1 MKTVKILLPVLLILL
16 LIAPHSNAQFMKKL
30 GDKLERKVNQRLE
43 RKVDRTMDKA
53 LDKTEDSIDNSTK
66 KKKEKPSSTA
76 EESDAPASQNT
87 EDLQLETVAA
97 SGTYD
102 FDWKYTLQMTS
113 KDGDMKMIYYLKPN
127 AKYFGFKPDTE
138 QTQAMGTGNM
148 FTVMDEGT
156 NKMMM
161 FMDMNGTKMLTA
173 MKMPKNMVEKAA
185 EKQEEFTMTE
195 LGTKTIMGYHCQ
207 GIRMENDEYV
217 IVSYYTTDA
226 PVSFTSVYG
235 SDPKNMPKGFN
246 PNFLKNA
253 DKALMMEMNMTHKK
267 KSKRNMKMT
276 CIELKKEPFSINA
289 SEYKSFGGGFN
300 RKN

>member
-1 MKTVKILLPVLLILL
+1 MKTVQKILPALLMLL

-53 LDKTEDSIDNSTK
+53 LDKTEEGIDNSTK
-66 KKKEKPSSTA
+66 KKKENTSTT
-76 EESDAPASQNT
+76 EEQSEAPANQRA
-87 EDLQLETVAA
+87 EDFQIETVAA

-127 AKYFGFKPDTE
+127 AKYFGFKPDSK
-138 QTQAMGTGNM
+138 QAKSMGNGNM

-156 NKMMM
+156 NKMLM
-161 FMDMNGTKMLTA
+161 FMDMNGTKMVTA
-173 MKMPKNMVEKAA
+173 MKMPKNMAEKAA
-185 EKQEEFTMTE
+185 EKQDEFTMTE
-195 LGTKTIMGYHCQ
+195 LGTKTIMGYQCQ
-207 GIRMENDEYV
+207 GIKMESDEYV
-217 IVSYYTTDA
+217 IISYFTTEA
-226 PVSFTSVYG
+226 PVSFTSIYG
-235 SDPKNMPKGFN
+235 ANQKNMPKGFN

-253 DKALMMEMNMTHKK
+253 DKALMMEMNMTNKK

-276 CIELKKEPFSINA
+276 CIELKKESFSINA
-289 SEYKSFGGGFN
+289 SEYKSFGGGFGG
-300 RKN
+300 KN

>member
-1 MKTVKILLPVLLILL
+1 MKTVKTLLPLL
-16 LIAPHSNAQFMKKL
+16 LVLFLITPNTNAQFMKKL

-53 LDKTEDSIDNSTK
+53 LDKTEEGIDNSTK
-66 KKKEKPSSTA
+66 RKDKDTEAKSDSPSSEMNA
-76 EESDAPASQNT
+76 SDF
-87 EDLQLETVAA
+87 QLESVDAT
-97 SGTYD
+97 GTYD

-138 QTQAMGTGNM
+138 QTKAMGGGM

-156 NKMMM
+156 NKMLM
-161 FMDMNGTKMLTA
+161 FMDMNGTKMLNA

-185 EKQEEFTMTE
+185 EKQDDFTMTE

-207 GIRMENDEYV
+207 GIKIENDDHV
-217 IVSYYTTDA
+217 IISYYTTDA
-226 PVSFTSVYG
+226 PVSFTSIYG

-246 PNFLKNA
+246 PNILKNA
-253 DKALMMEMNMTHKK
+253 DKALMMEMTMTDKK

-276 CIELKKEPFSINA
+276 CIELKKENFSINA
-289 SEYKSFGGGFN
+289 SEYKSLGAGFGS
-300 RKN
+300 KN